1 MRDRTEP
8 ACPVLSLACQ
18 FEELARQHS
27 VSEERDLDLR
37 LSEIAEAASYLSAKT
52 TAGAVFQIMCVSAEI
67 DLLVNGGDDPHVRK
81 ATERRIERLLY
92 RSLDGLR
99 PETSEFPNARAYMM
113 SQGLD
118 PKLKIN

>member
-1 MRDRTEP
+1 VTEP
-8 ACPVLSLACQ
+8 NQLVRSCRSHVNSRNSPDSTAFPKNAISTCDCP
-18 FEELARQHS
+18 R
-27 VSEERDLDLR
+27 
-37 LSEIAEAASYLSAKT
+37 AASYLSAKT

-81 ATERRIERLLY
+81 ATERRIERLHY

-99 PETSEFPNARAYMM
+99 PEASEFPNARAYMM

-118 PKLKIN
+118 PKLKTN

>member
-1 MRDRTEP
+1 MRERTEP
-8 ACPVLSLACQ
+8 ACPVLSLALQ

-37 LSEIAEAASYLSAKT
+37 MSEIAEAASYLSPKT
-52 TAGAVFQIMCVSAEI
+52 TAGAAFQIMCVSAEI
-67 DLLVNGGDDPHVRK
+67 DMKGGDDPHVRK

-99 PETSEFPNARAYMM
+99 SEASEFPNARAYMM
-113 SQGLD
+113 SQELD